1 MNRLNDLYLRV
12 FIAPSSACCGR
23 SSRQLRMEAVNVLVF
38 GAVVTG
44 FSFMLAAP
52 YFLQAVVQ

>member
-1 MNRLNDLYLRV
+1 MIV
-12 FIAPSSACCGR
+12 FVEPLETDQPEPPLPVFVG
-23 SSRQLRMEAVNVLVF
+23 LVF

-44 FSFMLAAP
+44 FSFMWAAL